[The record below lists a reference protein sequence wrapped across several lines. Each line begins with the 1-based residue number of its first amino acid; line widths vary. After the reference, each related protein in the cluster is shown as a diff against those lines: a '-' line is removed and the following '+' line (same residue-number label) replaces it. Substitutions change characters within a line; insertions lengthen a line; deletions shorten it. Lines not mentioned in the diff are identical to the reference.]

1 MPKPRTVKRLH
12 PTVAPDLDKLIRA
25 ALDAMTAVAYLDDGQ
40 VTEITAMKVYGA
52 APFLEVGL
60 WRT

>member
-40 VTEITAMKVYGA
+40 VTEINAMKVYGG

-60 WRT
+60 WRS

>member
-1 MPKPRTVKRLH
+1 MPKPKTVKRLH

-25 ALDAMTAVAYLDDGQ
+25 VLDSMTAIAYLDDGQ
-40 VTEITAMKVYGA
+40 VTEINATKIYGV

-60 WRT
+60 WRS